1 MDGHSAFQGDT
12 DRIRRDATLFGGEG
26 QGWDLRTQNC
36 SSVRHTLVKFVK
48 TVFFTLFWSG
58 EPQKLDCLGALLPV
72 QNMQCMAAIGSAYGL
87 KSDWPEWQR
96 EVGDSLGRGDDVASA
111 RSCGPIRRRPYNRG
125 AIITVNEGKLIA
137 PV

>member
-1 MDGHSAFQGDT
+1 MDGHAAFQGDT
-12 DRIRRDATLFGGEG
+12 DRLRRKAMPFGGEG
-26 QGWDLRTQNC
+26 QGWELRTQNC

-48 TVFFTLFWSG
+48 TVLFTLFWSC

-72 QNMQCMAAIGSAYGL
+72 HVMQCMAAIGSAYGRKAAGRIRQL
-87 KSDWPEWQR
+87 

-125 AIITVNEGKLIA
+125 AIITVNEGKLIGLA
-137 PV
+137 

>member
-12 DRIRRDATLFGGEG
+12 DRIRRDATSFGGEG

-137 PV
+137 PA